1 MPFSDV
7 LLKGNFPIEKRVI
20 WIPTTLRVH
29 SSAYRKQ
36 VISGMELQK
45 SACEWCS
52 AWEWGGSRQGAIMNG
67 SSGKGKVKKETRI
80 ERQIILG
87 FISNKDKMPSP
98 LHQPLKELGAK
109 PSQEMGLG
117 MGSDPFTLQE
127 YEIIF
132 SSIYLTGSPKE
143 QNPSLPN

>member
-1 MPFSDV
+1 
-7 LLKGNFPIEKRVI
+7 
-20 WIPTTLRVH
+20 
-29 SSAYRKQ
+29 
-36 VISGMELQK
+36 
-45 SACEWCS
+45 
-52 AWEWGGSRQGAIMNG
+52 MNG

-109 PSQEMGLG
+109 PSRDMGLG

-132 SSIYLTGSPKE
+132 SSLYLTGSPKE
-143 QNPSLPN
+143 QNPLHYLISQALS